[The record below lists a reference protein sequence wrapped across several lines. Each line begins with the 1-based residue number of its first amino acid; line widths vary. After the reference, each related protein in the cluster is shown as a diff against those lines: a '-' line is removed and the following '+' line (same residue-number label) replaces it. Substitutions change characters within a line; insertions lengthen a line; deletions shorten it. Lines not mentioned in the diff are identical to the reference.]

1 MTWPAA
7 PEVARAYIDQLLR
20 DNVIAEDTADRIGDM
35 LDQVTQAMDNG
46 GDNRLARQINSYRL
60 SAKGSNVDALTRHRL
75 EKLHAILMGIAAGLR
90 D

>member
-20 DNVIAEDTADRIGDM
+20 NKAISEDAAKRIGDM
-35 LDQVTQAMDNG
+35 LGQVKQAMDNG
-46 GDNRLARQINSYRL
+46 GDNRLARQINNYRL
-60 SAKGSNVDALTRHRL
+60 SAKGTNVDNLTRYRL
-75 EKLHAILMGIAAGLR
+75 EKLHTTLKGIATDLR

>member
-7 PEVARAYIDQLLR
+7 PKVARAYIDQLLR
-20 DNVIAEDTADRIGDM
+20 DNAIAEDVAERIGDM

-46 GDNRLARQINSYRL
+46 GDNRLARQINNYRI

-75 EKLHAILMGIAAGLR
+75 EKLHTTLKGIAAGLR